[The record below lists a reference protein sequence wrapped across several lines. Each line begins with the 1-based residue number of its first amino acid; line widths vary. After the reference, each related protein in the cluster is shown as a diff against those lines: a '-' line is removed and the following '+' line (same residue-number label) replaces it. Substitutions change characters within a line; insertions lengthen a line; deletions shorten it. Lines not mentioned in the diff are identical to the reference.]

1 MYNHIKGR
9 LVEKNPAYVVVEAG
23 GIGYHVNISLNTYE
37 GLGAD
42 ENTLL
47 YTHLVVRED
56 AWQLFGF
63 ITQRE
68 RQVFQLLISVSGVG
82 PNTARVILSSLTAT
96 EVESAILMENVGLL
110 QAVKG
115 IGAKTA
121 QRIVLDLRDKIGK
134 GLPAFSSGTA
144 TLKAPASGRAEAVTA
159 LEILGFSR
167 LQIEKVVNA
176 IVAQNADMPV
186 ELIVKEALKKL

>member
-1 MYNHIKGR
+1 MYNHIRGR

-23 GIGYHVNISLNTYE
+23 GIGYHINISLNSYA

-42 ENTLL
+42 ENVLL

-56 AWQLFGF
+56 AWLFFGF
-63 ITQRE
+63 VTQRE

-134 GLPAFSSGTA
+134 GLPAFSSSSSSVQTP
-144 TLKAPASGRAEAVTA
+144 TSERAEAVTA
-159 LEILGFSR
+159 LEILGFNR
-167 LQIEKVVNA
+167 LQVEKVVNA
-176 IVAQNADMPV
+176 IVAQNAELPV

>member
-23 GIGYHVNISLNTYE
+23 GIGYHVNISLNTYA
-37 GLGAD
+37 GLGSD

-134 GLPAFSSGTA
+134 GLPAFSTGSA
-144 TLKAPASGRAEAVTA
+144 SLKAPASGRAEAVTA

>member
-23 GIGYHVNISLNTYE
+23 GIGYHINISLNSYAA
-37 GLGAD
+37 LGAD
-42 ENTLL
+42 ENVLL

-56 AWQLFGF
+56 AWLLFGF
-63 ITQRE
+63 VTQRE

-96 EVESAILMENVGLL
+96 EVESAILMENVALL

-121 QRIVLDLRDKIGK
+121 QRVVLDLRDKIGK
-134 GLPAFSSGTA
+134 GLPAFTSGA
-144 TLKAPASGRAEAVTA
+144 TSVQTPSSGRAEAVTA

-167 LQIEKVVNA
+167 LQVEKVVNT
-176 IVAQNADMPV
+176 ILVQSPELPV